1 MSNLSPDFTLPINF
15 CANPQDAW
23 TITAR
28 FYTDSQAFEHEKER
42 IFANSWICVAHGS
55 EVARPNDYITREII
69 GENIVIVRGRDNIL
83 RAFYNVCPHRGHQLL
98 SGEGK
103 AKNVITCPYHAWAFK
118 LDGNLAHARNCENV
132 ANFDSEKATL
142 VPVRLEEYA
151 GFVFINMNPEAES
164 VETQLPGLQDKV
176 LEACPDVHDLKL
188 AARFTTLT
196 PANWK
201 ISSITIWNVTTAVR
215 RTRASRIPSRLTA
228 TGTPCTANGRCSMAS
243 PNRPSSR
250 LNSKRVPTP
259 RFTVSGCGRAPCST
273 SRRSR
278 A

>member
-15 CANPQDAW
+15 CDNPQDAW
-23 TITAR
+23 TIPAR

-151 GFVFINMNPEAES
+151 GFVFINMNPEAEC
-164 VETQLPGLQDKV
+164 GN
-176 LEACPDVHDLKL
+176 A
-188 AARFTTLT
+188 
-196 PANWK
+196 
-201 ISSITIWNVTTAVR
+201 
-215 RTRASRIPSRLTA
+215 A
-228 TGTPCTANGRCSMAS
+228 TGAAGQSAGS
-243 PNRPSSR
+243 LS
-250 LNSKRVPTP
+250 
-259 RFTVSGCGRAPCST
+259 GRA
-273 SRRSR
+273 
-278 A
+278 

>member
-23 TITAR
+23 TIPAR

-103 AKNVITCPYHAWAFK
+103 AKNVIPAPITRGPSSWTAI
-118 LDGNLAHARNCENV
+118 
-132 ANFDSEKATL
+132 S
-142 VPVRLEEYA
+142 P
-151 GFVFINMNPEAES
+151 
-164 VETQLPGLQDKV
+164 
-176 LEACPDVHDLKL
+176 
-188 AARFTTLT
+188 T
-196 PANWK
+196 PATAKTWR
-201 ISSITIWNVTTAVR
+201 ISIAKKLRLCRFALKSMPALCLSI
-215 RTRASRIPSRLTA
+215 
-228 TGTPCTANGRCSMAS
+228 
-243 PNRPSSR
+243 
-250 LNSKRVPTP
+250 
-259 RFTVSGCGRAPCST
+259 
-273 SRRSR
+273 
-278 A
+278 

>member
-23 TITAR
+23 TIPAR

-118 LDGNLAHARNCENV
+118 L
-132 ANFDSEKATL
+132 
-142 VPVRLEEYA
+142 
-151 GFVFINMNPEAES
+151 
-164 VETQLPGLQDKV
+164 
-176 LEACPDVHDLKL
+176 
-188 AARFTTLT
+188 
-196 PANWK
+196 
-201 ISSITIWNVTTAVR
+201 
-215 RTRASRIPSRLTA
+215 
-228 TGTPCTANGRCSMAS
+228 
-243 PNRPSSR
+243 
-250 LNSKRVPTP
+250 
-259 RFTVSGCGRAPCST
+259 
-273 SRRSR
+273 
-278 A
+278 

>member
-23 TITAR
+23 TIPAR

-196 PANWK
+196 PGELEK
-201 ISSITIWNVTTAVR
+201 YR
-215 RTRASRIPSRLTA
+215 R
-228 TGTPCTANGRCSMAS
+228 
-243 PNRPSSR
+243 
-250 LNSKRVPTP
+250 
-259 RFTVSGCGRAPCST
+259 
-273 SRRSR
+273 
-278 A
+278 

>member
-23 TITAR
+23 TIPAR

-188 AARFTTLT
+188 AARPRRTG
-196 PANWK
+196 K